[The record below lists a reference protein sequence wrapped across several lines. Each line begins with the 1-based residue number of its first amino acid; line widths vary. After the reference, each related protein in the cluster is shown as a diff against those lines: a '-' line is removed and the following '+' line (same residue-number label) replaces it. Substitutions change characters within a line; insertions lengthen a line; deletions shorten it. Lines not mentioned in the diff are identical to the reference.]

1 MARIKLSLCL
11 SVTLLIIF
19 LASTYANAENSSDA
33 IIDLNQSFLYSE
45 HGRSECGAPENRN
58 IGTFTLYDYS
68 IVIGMLVISL
78 GIGVF
83 YGFLDK
89 KTSNSSDDFLHG
101 TEMSLITVSLSLTTS
116 FITAIELL
124 GNPSEMFFNGTQYSL
139 IGSLIANLILNCFF
153 FWFCVHSL
161 KCYFSFFIVISIVLV
176 IPVAIKLFYP
186 IYFKLDLTSCYEYL
200 GIRFNNNLRIFGAI
214 LYIIQV
220 R

>member
-1 MARIKLSLCL
+1 MANMKVSQCLSLA
-11 SVTLLIIF
+11 LLIIF
-19 LASTYANAENSSDA
+19 LAKVSAKTENASDV
-33 IIDLNQSFLYSE
+33 IIELDQSFVYSE
-45 HGRSECGAPENRN
+45 HEQIQCGTPENRH

-89 KTSNSSDDFLHG
+89 KSSNSSNDFLHG

-139 IGSLIANLILNCFF
+139 IGSLIANLILTF
-153 FWFCVHSL
+153 
-161 KCYFSFFIVISIVLV
+161 
-176 IPVAIKLFYP
+176 A
-186 IYFKLDLTSCYEYL
+186 
-200 GIRFNNNLRIFGAI
+200 
-214 LYIIQV
+214 
-220 R
+220 

>member
-1 MARIKLSLCL
+1 MARIKISQCLSLI
-11 SVTLLIIF
+11 LLVVL
-19 LASTYANAENSSDA
+19 LAKNTSANTENATDG
-33 IIDLNQSFLYSE
+33 IIDLNESFLYSE
-45 HGRSECGAPENRN
+45 HDRLQCGTPENQH

-89 KTSNSSDDFLHG
+89 KTSNSSADFLHG

-139 IGSLIANLILNCFF
+139 IGSLIANLILT
-153 FWFCVHSL
+153 L
-161 KCYFSFFIVISIVLV
+161 
-176 IPVAIKLFYP
+176 A
-186 IYFKLDLTSCYEYL
+186 
-200 GIRFNNNLRIFGAI
+200 
-214 LYIIQV
+214 
-220 R
+220 